1 MIRVKDWLKL
11 ADEPNCSFNE
21 MPPVVREAVDIPV
34 PAKGQGL
41 EGVLKSIDEYLA
53 HSVRTHHPGF
63 MNPFWGG
70 FDRAA
75 FAGELM
81 SLLTQTSM
89 YTYELSPV
97 ASLIEQELMKKMCDM
112 ASLSEKSTGV
122 LTTGGSNGNMLG
134 LLCAR
139 QNIDPDTLRKGSNGQ

>member
-1 MIRVKDWLKL
+1 M
-11 ADEPNCSFNE
+11 
-21 MPPVVREAVDIPV
+21 
-34 PAKGQGL
+34 
-41 EGVLKSIDEYLA
+41 LKSIDEYLA

-89 YTYELSPV
+89 YTYELAPL
-97 ASLIEQELMKKMCDM
+97 ATLIEQELIKKMGGL
-112 ASLSEKSTGV
+112 AGFGPNRGGI
-122 LTTGGSNGNMLG
+122 LTTGGSLGN
-134 LLCAR
+134 
-139 QNIDPDTLRKGSNGQ
+139 